1 MAVSTTP
8 SERASAERALDGG
21 GAEGAHS
28 PRHSR
33 SHPCIGP
40 RARPAACGSAQ
51 LTRNGCARRCRHGKK
66 SAAQGAKDVA
76 GCAPEKKP
84 VHIAFAVRPSML
96 STEHPDNNYRGFVNV
111 IIILLIMANMRIVIQ
126 VRGYKHALTPPSGSH
141 TPCDGACLRFCTG
154 SCGRCSA
161 RV

>member
-8 SERASAERALDGG
+8 SERASAERELDGG
-21 GAEGAHS
+21 GAEGTHS

-40 RARPAACGSAQ
+40 RVSACGSAQ
-51 LTRNGCARRCRHGKK
+51 MTRNGCARRCRHGKK

-126 VRGYKHALTPPSGSH
+126 VRRCKHALRRRLEATRF
-141 TPCDGACLRFCTG
+141 CDGACLLFCTG
-154 SCGRCSA
+154 SSGRCSSHV